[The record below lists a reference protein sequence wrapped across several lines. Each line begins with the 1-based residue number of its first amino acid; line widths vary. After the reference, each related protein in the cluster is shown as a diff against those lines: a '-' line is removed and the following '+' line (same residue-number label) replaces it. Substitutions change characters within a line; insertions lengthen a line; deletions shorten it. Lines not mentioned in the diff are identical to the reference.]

1 LTRTASRLCFAKYKR
16 AMQTGEMLG
25 YVGEAFERA
34 FGTESVTDEAT
45 SGGSGEGVIEKLAGA
60 IRGSL

>member
-1 LTRTASRLCFAKYKR
+1 MTRTASRLCFAKYKR

-45 SGGSGEGVIEKLAGA
+45 PGAEGVIEKLAGA

>member
-1 LTRTASRLCFAKYKR
+1 
-16 AMQTGEMLG
+16 MQTGEMLG

>member
-1 LTRTASRLCFAKYKR
+1 MTRTASRLCFAKYKR

-45 SGGSGEGVIEKLAGA
+45 AGAGEGVIEKLAGA

>member
-1 LTRTASRLCFAKYKR
+1 
-16 AMQTGEMLG
+16 MQTGEMLG

-45 SGGSGEGVIEKLAGA
+45 SGSGAEGVIEKLAGA

>member
-1 LTRTASRLCFAKYKR
+1 
-16 AMQTGEMLG
+16 MQTGEMLG

-45 SGGSGEGVIEKLAGA
+45 SGEGVIEKLAGA